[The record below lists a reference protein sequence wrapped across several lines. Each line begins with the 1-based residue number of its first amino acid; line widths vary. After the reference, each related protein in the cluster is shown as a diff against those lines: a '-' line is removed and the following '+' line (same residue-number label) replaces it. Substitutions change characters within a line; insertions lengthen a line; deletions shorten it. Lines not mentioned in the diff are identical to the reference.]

1 MIAILKVE
9 IMKKKK
15 RGGGGDWMTWRMGKI
30 LGKER
35 GRNRM

>member
-15 RGGGGDWMTWRMGKI
+15 KGGGWRLDAMEDVHGQV
-30 LGKER
+30 
-35 GRNRM
+35 

>member
-15 RGGGGDWMTWRMGKI
+15 RGGGWRLDDMEDGENIRKGK
-30 LGKER
+30 G
-35 GRNRM
+35 